1 MSGGM
6 PITQANASKAS
17 GYGAYRAACFDLI
30 EGYDGARKD
39 QASVEVGDAAA
50 RLERDGDTFLQGC
63 RELQALLQFVARNTY
78 IDGSLIG
85 VHNETEGNT

>member
-39 QASVEVGDAAA
+39 QA
-50 RLERDGDTFLQGC
+50 L
-63 RELQALLQFVARNTY
+63 
-78 IDGSLIG
+78 SLI
-85 VHNETEGNT
+85 HI